1 MFSRY
6 LSLDM
11 QLLCTSFSPMM
22 LTGFGRPS
30 RIVYCVKNLLPT
42 SSDFYVTASLTK
54 YIPLDGS
61 LHVSRGM
68 SLAKEMTSGGGEGTL
83 TSEVAPSIF

>member
-11 QLLCTSFSPMM
+11 QLLCTSFSPMI
-22 LTGFGRPS
+22 LTVFGRPS
-30 RIVYCVKNLLPT
+30 RIVYCVKNSLPT
-42 SSDFYVTASLTK
+42 SSDFHVTASLTK

-61 LHVSRGM
+61 LPVSRRMG
-68 SLAKEMTSGGGEGTL
+68 LAKEMTSGGG
-83 TSEVAPSIF
+83 VKAD